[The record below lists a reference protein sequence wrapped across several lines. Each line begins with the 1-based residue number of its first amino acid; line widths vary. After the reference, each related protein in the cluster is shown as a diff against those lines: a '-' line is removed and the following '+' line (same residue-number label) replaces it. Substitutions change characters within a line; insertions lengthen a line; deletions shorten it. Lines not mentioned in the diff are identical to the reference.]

1 VLTAIRG
8 LDEDFEIGKLT
19 EADYREMRLTLRAEA
34 VELLRVERAALEEAA
49 GAERATPEEAAGAD
63 GATLAAATGG
73 ERTAGMK
80 TTGAERTAGTEVA
93 AVDGTPNSCPGCEA
107 ETKADA
113 RFCSQCGAPLGQGG
127 PADGVSPV

>member
-34 VELLRVERAALEEAA
+34 VELLRVERAALAEAA
-49 GAERATPEEAAGAD
+49 GSERAALAGAAGTEHAALAEAAGAD
-63 GATLAAATGG
+63 G
-73 ERTAGMK
+73 
-80 TTGAERTAGTEVA
+80 
-93 AVDGTPNSCPGCEA
+93 TPRSCPGCKA
-107 ETKADA
+107 EISADA
-113 RFCSQCGAPLGQGG
+113 RFCSQCGAPLDQGG

>member
-34 VELLRVERAALEEAA
+34 VELLRAERAALEEAAGAKRAALEEAAGAKRAALEEAA
-49 GAERATPEEAAGAD
+49 GAERAALEEAAGAD
-63 GATLAAATGG
+63 GAP
-73 ERTAGMK
+73 R
-80 TTGAERTAGTEVA
+80 
-93 AVDGTPNSCPGCEA
+93 SCPGCEA
-107 ETKADA
+107 ETRADA
-113 RFCSQCGAPLGQGG
+113 RFCSQCGAPLDQGG